1 MKFSALYTVFSMPDE
16 IPAGASGEA
25 STDATATM
33 TGAPGCETPAPERV
47 IFPALAAAG
56 GKFRSLPYDA
66 NGSVDFDVNLV
77 PDLPEFPR
85 AKDAEGKDIL
95 FPWEGHNRSQFLA
108 LKSDCFDSKLGYFQY
123 RAFEA
128 IEKARV
134 CLKEYNDIKSGV
146 KAAATTKQDKTEKAL
161 LDLATRTENASPEE
175 QAAVAMV
182 LEMLKKKMSK
192 PIGEQVA

>member
-25 STDATATM
+25 SADATAPM

-56 GKFRSLPYDA
+56 GKFRSIPYDA

-77 PDLPEFPR
+77 PDLPAFPR
-85 AKDAEGKDIL
+85 SKDAEGKDIP
-95 FPWEGHNRSQFLA
+95 FPWEGHNRGAYFA
-108 LKSDCFDSKLGYFQY
+108 LKADCFDSKLGYFQY

-128 IEKARV
+128 IEKARI
-134 CLKEYNDIKSGV
+134 CLSEYNDIKSGV

-175 QAAVAMV
+175 QAAVALV

-192 PIGEQVA
+192 PIGE